1 MSSERGFSY
10 TVMEVIPQ
18 INSRIYKMERN
29 QNGYP
34 MPSPRAQEACEAD
47 LGGLPL
53 AYAYVPIQCWRML
66 YSTEEALSHGTLFEE
81 LDKPLGVYG
90 NE

>member
-1 MSSERGFSY
+1 
-10 TVMEVIPQ
+10 
-18 INSRIYKMERN
+18 MERN

-34 MPSPRAQEACEAD
+34 MPVARAAEACEED

-66 YSTEEALSHGTLFEE
+66 YSTDEALSHGTLFEE
-81 LDKPLGVYG
+81 LDKPPEVYG